1 MKKLKET
8 DVPVYLMFIFFS
20 ILFMLPICHLRMSDD
35 LAFHVNRIQ
44 ELSQCLRR
52 GSLPQIYT
60 YTFGKFGYPIGI
72 FYPQL
77 TIIPFAIFSMILHS
91 TVKGI
96 YVGII
101 FFTFLTLTFTYIVS
115 KKLWQKS
122 TAIWISIIYT
132 FSCYRFIDMTT
143 RFALGEALGMTF
155 LPLAFYG
162 LYAVMKGCYKDWPY
176 LAFGLA
182 AIMLSHILSTL
193 IVVIF
198 LTIVFIGLFFFIRK
212 DIKERFIALI
222 KAVLTFIVATLTFTV
237 PFLIQNSYQKIVTPG
252 APGIPEVYSAKRELY
267 NTIFS
272 SCGNELAKSPVT
284 GLIGGYTIGLTEF
297 LVIVIGIIMFKK
309 LDNVN
314 KSLLVLGALT
324 YFLQYIPQFWKLVW
338 KTPLKN
344 IQFPWR
350 TLMVAS
356 FFLAVVGGNLISI
369 LMTKKNQHIIGI
381 ISLAVILIP
390 WGMGVYSYEKIAPRI
405 TDISKISPSWGIS
418 QYTPSSA
425 QNSLGNVANHVA
437 FVNQKPVKLN
447 NDEVISS
454 PNELAF
460 RSSAFTHK
468 GSITLPL
475 CYYKGLKA
483 YQNGILLDSD
493 NSRGIM
499 VVKSNGES
507 NTIRVKYQRSL
518 IEKAANL
525 ISLITWLV
533 MFGMLIMK
541 KTKKKN
547 DLLGEDNLER

>member
-1 MKKLKET
+1 MKKLKKT

-20 ILFMLPICHLRMSDD
+20 ILFVLPICHLRMSDD
-35 LAFHVNRIQ
+35 LAFHINRIQ

-52 GSLPQIYT
+52 GNLPQIYT

-77 TIIPFAIFSMILHS
+77 TIIPFAIFSMVLHS

-101 FFTFLTLTFTYIVS
+101 FFTFLTLSFTYIVS

-198 LTIVFIGLFFFIRK
+198 LTIIFIGLLFFIRK
-212 DIKERFIALI
+212 DIKGRFIALI
-222 KAVLTFIVATLTFTV
+222 KAVLTFIMATLTFTV

-252 APGIPEVYSAKRELY
+252 VPNIPEIYSAKREFY

-272 SCGNELAKSPVT
+272 SCGNELAKSSVT
-284 GLIGGYTIGLTEF
+284 GLVGGYTIGLTEF
-297 LVIVIGIIMFKK
+297 LVIVIGIILFKK
-309 LDNVN
+309 LGNVN
-314 KSLLVLGALT
+314 RSLLVLGALI
-324 YFLQYIPQFWKLVW
+324 YFLQYVPQFWKLVW

-369 LMTKKNQHIIGI
+369 LMTKKNQYTISIV
-381 ISLAVILIP
+381 SLALILIP

-418 QYTPSSA
+418 QYTPNSA
-425 QNSLGNVANHVA
+425 QSSLGNVANHVA
-437 FVNQKPVKLN
+437 FVNQKPIRLN
-447 NDEVISS
+447 NNEVISS

-460 RSSAFTHK
+460 RSPAFTHK
-468 GSITLPL
+468 GLVILPM
-475 CYYKGLKA
+475 CYYRGLKA
-483 YQNGILLDSD
+483 YQKGFLLDSD
-493 NSRGIM
+493 NNKGIIS
-499 VVKSNGES
+499 VESNGKS
-507 NTIRVKYQRSL
+507 NTIYVKYQQSV

-525 ISLITWLV
+525 ISLITWIV
-533 MFGMLIMK
+533 MFGILTIK
-541 KTKKKN
+541 KMKKKN
-547 DLLGEDNLER
+547 NLLGEDKLER